1 MIRTAS
7 GLVGGM
13 WLLLACTALA
23 APTSDGPLVVEP
35 EGKPGTKLVFWLETS
50 LKRVFPVTPPANQ
63 RSLRLLS
70 ARNARISFQAC
81 FQNQSTGGVTVECA
95 VTGPDDVK
103 VLVRRVG
110 YVPMWN
116 HTAGV
121 PMTEQDGVGFTPG
134 LVPDPLFPEQKAV
147 VGPSGTQ
154 AFWITATVPKDAR
167 VGLRRL
173 TVRMKPAD
181 SKTTAEMDVQLD
193 VRPLVIE
200 PRKDFPVT
208 HWWNADGIYDWYKI
222 APFGDEWFTLAES
235 YLANMASHGSN
246 MILVPLFHIR
256 REVVERP
263 AQLLKVS
270 RPISGRYE
278 FDWAN
283 ARRFVALARRCGF
296 EYFEWPHF
304 WHMTIKPDGFIR
316 SAAEPQRVYL
326 SGSGKPSLV
335 VPADYPA
342 TGPEYLTFLRQFLPE
357 FHKFL
362 QDEKLLSASY
372 FHVSDEPGGAEED
385 ISNYRAV
392 RKLLGELAPWTNGK
406 VLDAMSDLRYGK
418 LNLIDYPVPNVAAAG
433 EYLQAGIPHWVY
445 YCCGPRGQ
453 YLNRFFDTPLVKIR
467 MSGWLFYR
475 LKAQG
480 FLHWGYNFWYVMDLG
495 LNPVPQKLIDPF
507 TDGAAGTTS
516 GGEGEPYGDSFV
528 VYPGESGP
536 IDSIRWEV
544 FAESLQDYALL
555 QTAGTKLNDPMLAD
569 LRSYEDFPKT
579 ESWIAA
585 AIAGVL
591 TRQE

>member
-1 MIRTAS
+1 
-7 GLVGGM
+7 
-13 WLLLACTALA
+13 
-23 APTSDGPLVVEP
+23 
-35 EGKPGTKLVFWLETS
+35 
-50 LKRVFPVTPPANQ
+50 
-63 RSLRLLS
+63 
-70 ARNARISFQAC
+70 
-81 FQNQSTGGVTVECA
+81 
-95 VTGPDDVK
+95 
-103 VLVRRVG
+103 
-110 YVPMWN
+110 
-116 HTAGV
+116 
-121 PMTEQDGVGFTPG
+121 MTEQDGVGFTPG

-154 AFWITATVPKDAR
+154 AFWITATVPQNAR
-167 VGLRRL
+167 VGLRHL

-193 VRPLVIE
+193 VRPLVIK

-208 HWWNADGIYDWYKI
+208 HWWNADSIYDWYKV
-222 APFGDEWFTLAES
+222 APFNDEWFKLAES

-270 RPISGRYE
+270 RPAPGRYE

-283 ARRFVALARRCGF
+283 ARRFVALARRSGF
-296 EYFEWPHF
+296 AYFEWPHF
-304 WHMTIKPDGFIR
+304 WQMTIKPDGFIR

-326 SGSGKPSLV
+326 SGPGKPSLV

-342 TGPEYLTFLRQFLPE
+342 TGPEYLAFLRQFLPE

-362 QDEKLLSASY
+362 QDEKLLDISS

-406 VLDAMSDLRYGK
+406 VLDAMSDIRYGR

-544 FAESLQDYALL
+544 FAESLQDYAIL
-555 QTAGTKLNDPMLAD
+555 QTAGVQPDDPALSVLKDYAEFP
-569 LRSYEDFPKT
+569 RSEA
-579 ESWIAA
+579 WIMDSLDR
-585 AIAGVL
+585 IL
-591 TRQE
+591 QR